1 VDPISLLLMAQSAV
15 SAISAG
21 CQMLRE
27 GKAEIGK
34 FKKQVEGGIADAKA
48 IYKEVTG
55 IWGWIQGLL
64 GTAPKPV
71 ERAVVQPAKQLDDTS
86 VVDTTKSGKK
96 QKRQAEPELSY
107 EEYQAR
113 SVHEICENLKVY
125 FEAMR
130 ALKAHCQEL
139 EDQSLVTEKVADS
152 AIDRIE
158 IQWQMHQLSAQLKQA
173 MIYGTPRELGL
184 GAMYEDFLVK
194 YDEIVEA
201 QEVAR
206 AVKARNERDKSWQRE
221 LLKHH
226 RIDRAL
232 TGVAVLVMVAWMW
245 GIVLSLAWLVRTP
258 AGLSS
263 LL

>member
-1 VDPISLLLMAQSAV
+1 MAQSAV

-34 FKKQVEGGIADAKA
+34 FKKTVEGGIADAKA
-48 IYKEVTG
+48 IYNEVTG
-55 IWGWIQGLL
+55 VWGWLTGLF
-64 GTAPKPV
+64 G
-71 ERAVVQPAKQLDDTS
+71 PAKA
-86 VVDTTKSGKK
+86 VTKIEVAADAIQKK
-96 QKRQAEPELSY
+96 PEPKKAKKQAEPELSY

-139 EDQSLVTEKVADS
+139 EEQSLTTDKVADS

-206 AVKARNERDKSWQRE
+206 AVKARNERNKAWQRE

-232 TGVAVLVMVAWMW
+232 TAVAVLVMVAWMW
-245 GIVLSLAWLVRTP
+245 GIALSLAWLVRTP

>member
-1 VDPISLLLMAQSAV
+1 MAQSAV

-34 FKKQVEGGIADAKA
+34 FKKQIEGGVADAKA

-55 IWGWIQGLL
+55 IWGWIQGLF
-64 GTAPKPV
+64 GAAPKPT
-71 ERAVVQPAKQLDDTS
+71 AVS
-86 VVDTTKSGKK
+86 VAAASATKAEEKPEPKK
-96 QKRQAEPELSY
+96 TKKQAEPELSY

-130 ALKAHCQEL
+130 HLKAHCREL
-139 EDQSLVTEKVADS
+139 EEQSLTTDKVADS

-158 IQWQMHQLSAQLKQA
+158 IQWQMNQLSAQLKQA

-194 YDEIVEA
+194 YGEIVEA

-206 AVKARNERDKSWQRE
+206 AVKARNERNKAWQRE

-232 TGVAVLVMVAWMW
+232 TAVAVLVMVAWMW
-245 GIVLSLAWLVRTP
+245 GIALSLAWLVRTP

>member
-1 VDPISLLLMAQSAV
+1 MAQSAV

-34 FKKQVEGGIADAKA
+34 FKKQIEGGVADAKA
-48 IYKEVTG
+48 IYKEVTS

-64 GTAPKPV
+64 GKAPKPV
-71 ERAVVQPAKQLDDTS
+71 ERAVVQPAKPDATLTDEGT
-86 VVDTTKSGKK
+86 KK
-96 QKRQAEPELSY
+96 QKRRTEPEPELSY

-139 EDQSLVTEKVADS
+139 EEQSLTTDKVADS